1 MQPLRQM
8 PLFVA
13 LLLLACVFLYW
24 PGLSGPL
31 IFDDKPALTAN
42 DLVKID
48 GDVFDEWR
56 IAAFSSDSGPL
67 RRPLAMLSF
76 AANYSVAGEFS
87 PPALKG
93 ANLLIHLSVGLLLY
107 FFFREILQTLS
118 IGDGERT
125 QQILALTGTAIWL
138 LHPLN
143 VSTVLYT
150 VQRMAQLAS
159 LFMLAGLFVF
169 MRYRRLWMQ
178 RGASSG
184 EVLAAVLWL
193 LLMTALAALSKEN
206 GLLLPWLI
214 IVLEC
219 CIFRGRWGGR
229 ENRALRVA
237 GWVALVCPAVLVL
250 SAYLIQPEL
259 ITAGY
264 NGREFTL
271 EQRVL
276 TQGRLLW
283 TYLSW
288 ICVPDI
294 GGMSF
299 QHDDYPLS
307 SGFFAPLTTA
317 IAFAAWV
324 VLLGLSFAF
333 RRRYPL
339 FILAVLFFL
348 VGHSMESTVL
358 PLEMVYEHRNY
369 LPSTLLCLGLASL
382 IVLPVSRSKK
392 IGMLYPVI
400 GVLSV
405 ISLLL
410 YIRAQTWSSE
420 ITLSSTNLAQHP
432 ESSRSN
438 YFHANALLR
447 QYRRADILDLS
458 ERERSDSLLL
468 SRHYFERMY
477 QTNNRDIAALVML
490 FYLDSQF
497 FTEMQD
503 RVDWLA
509 KLDEL
514 LETRKLQAS
523 DWNALGTL
531 FDIFAANSDV
541 ASDSEIVSLLDK
553 LSSRYGDSDDVLRYQ
568 YLYDASRDTA
578 SPQLL
583 ATLKKAQL
591 LAPESTWIYYYLLY
605 ESGRADDVAGLYEYA
620 RLWMLHDPGRLWL
633 LQLKRLFLDSD
644 SEAKP
649 SS

>member
-1 MQPLRQM
+1 
-8 PLFVA
+8 
-13 LLLLACVFLYW
+13 
-24 PGLSGPL
+24 
-31 IFDDKPALTAN
+31 
-42 DLVKID
+42 
-48 GDVFDEWR
+48 
-56 IAAFSSDSGPL
+56 
-67 RRPLAMLSF
+67 
-76 AANYSVAGEFS
+76 
-87 PPALKG
+87 
-93 ANLLIHLSVGLLLY
+93 
-107 FFFREILQTLS
+107 
-118 IGDGERT
+118 
-125 QQILALTGTAIWL
+125 
-138 LHPLN
+138 
-143 VSTVLYT
+143 
-150 VQRMAQLAS
+150 
-159 LFMLAGLFVF
+159 
-169 MRYRRLWMQ
+169 
-178 RGASSG
+178 
-184 EVLAAVLWL
+184 
-193 LLMTALAALSKEN
+193 
-206 GLLLPWLI
+206 
-214 IVLEC
+214 
-219 CIFRGRWGGR
+219 
-229 ENRALRVA
+229 
-237 GWVALVCPAVLVL
+237 
-250 SAYLIQPEL
+250 
-259 ITAGY
+259 
-264 NGREFTL
+264 
-271 EQRVL
+271 
-276 TQGRLLW
+276 
-283 TYLSW
+283 
-288 ICVPDI
+288 
-294 GGMSF
+294 
-299 QHDDYPLS
+299 
-307 SGFFAPLTTA
+307 
-317 IAFAAWV
+317 
-324 VLLGLSFAF
+324 
-333 RRRYPL
+333 
-339 FILAVLFFL
+339 
-348 VGHSMESTVL
+348 
-358 PLEMVYEHRNY
+358 
-369 LPSTLLCLGLASL
+369 
-382 IVLPVSRSKK
+382 
-392 IGMLYPVI
+392 
-400 GVLSV
+400 
-405 ISLLL
+405 
-410 YIRAQTWSSE
+410 
-420 ITLSSTNLAQHP
+420 LSSTNLAQHP

-553 LSSRYGDSDDVLRYQ
+553 LSSRYGESDDVLRYQ

>member
-1 MQPLRQM
+1 
-8 PLFVA
+8 
-13 LLLLACVFLYW
+13 
-24 PGLSGPL
+24 
-31 IFDDKPALTAN
+31 
-42 DLVKID
+42 
-48 GDVFDEWR
+48 
-56 IAAFSSDSGPL
+56 
-67 RRPLAMLSF
+67 
-76 AANYSVAGEFS
+76 
-87 PPALKG
+87 
-93 ANLLIHLSVGLLLY
+93 
-107 FFFREILQTLS
+107 
-118 IGDGERT
+118 
-125 QQILALTGTAIWL
+125 
-138 LHPLN
+138 
-143 VSTVLYT
+143 
-150 VQRMAQLAS
+150 
-159 LFMLAGLFVF
+159 
-169 MRYRRLWMQ
+169 
-178 RGASSG
+178 
-184 EVLAAVLWL
+184 
-193 LLMTALAALSKEN
+193 
-206 GLLLPWLI
+206 
-214 IVLEC
+214 
-219 CIFRGRWGGR
+219 
-229 ENRALRVA
+229 LRVV
-237 GWVALVCPAVLVL
+237 GWVALVFPAVLVL

-264 NGREFTL
+264 SGREFTL

-299 QHDDYPLS
+299 QHDDVPLS

-324 VLLGLSFAF
+324 VLLCLSFAF

-369 LPSTLLCLGLASL
+369 LPSTLLCLALASL
-382 IVLPVSRSKK
+382 LVLPASRSKT

-447 QYRRADILDLS
+447 QYRRADMLGLS
-458 ERERSDSLLL
+458 ERERIDSLLM

-497 FTEMQD
+497 FTEMQEK
-503 RVDWLA
+503 VDWLA

-514 LETRKLQAS
+514 LDTRMLQAS

-531 FDIFAANSDV
+531 FDIFASNADV
-541 ASDSEIVSLLDK
+541 AADSRIVSLLDK
-553 LSSRYGDSDDVLRYQ
+553 LSSRYADSDDVLRYR

-583 ATLKKAQL
+583 ATLRKAQL
-591 LAPESTWIYYYLLY
+591 MAPESTWIYYYLLY
-605 ESGRADDVAGLYEYA
+605 ESGRADDVAGSYESA

-633 LQLKRLFLDSD
+633 LQLKRLFSD
-644 SEAKP
+644 ANANAEAKAKA